1 MKPLASLAAL
11 VSLAAT
17 APQAARPLDVQF
29 QMDGNSAIRA
39 TITNNGKKDLK
50 IFRTGTILDSS
61 AIQKTRIT
69 DVDGTPPL
77 FLSLSSACKPENWK
91 SEKKKKKKNSKLTCH
106 RQGHTFHPAASS
118 TSTHRASCTLPTT
131 TTTRSSAPS
140 PTQLHHG
147 RNPRLRGRL
156 RPQVL
161 PPGRQARQF
170 PV

>member
-91 SEKKKKKKNSKLTCH
+91 SEKKKKKKKKKKKT
-106 RQGHTFHPAASS
+106 
-118 TSTHRASCTLPTT
+118 
-131 TTTRSSAPS
+131 PS
-140 PTQLHHG
+140 
-147 RNPRLRGRL
+147 
-156 RPQVL
+156 
-161 PPGRQARQF
+161 
-170 PV
+170 